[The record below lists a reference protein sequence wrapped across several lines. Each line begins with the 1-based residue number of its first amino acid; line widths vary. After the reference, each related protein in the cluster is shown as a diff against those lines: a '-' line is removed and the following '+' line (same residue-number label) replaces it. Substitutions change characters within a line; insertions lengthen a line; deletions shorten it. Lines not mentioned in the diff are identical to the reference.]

1 MSLFLAIL
9 SYIGIIT
16 ISLFYFG
23 STIFCAILITP
34 FVIFLLIIIFI
45 FYMIKLQYK
54 KPEVFINLS
63 VSEDNTNQN
72 YGGDEDG

>member
-34 FVIFLLIIIFI
+34 FVIFLVIIIFI

-54 KPEVFINLS
+54 KSEVFINLK
-63 VSEDNTNQN
+63 VGEYNADQN
-72 YGGDEDG
+72 YGGNEDG